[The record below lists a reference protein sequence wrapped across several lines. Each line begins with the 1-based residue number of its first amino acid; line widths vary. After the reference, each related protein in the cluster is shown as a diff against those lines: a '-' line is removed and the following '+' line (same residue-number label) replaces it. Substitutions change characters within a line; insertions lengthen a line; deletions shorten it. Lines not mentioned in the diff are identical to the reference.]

1 MQFRIL
7 GPLEVMSGDRALS
20 LGGFKQRAVLGLL
33 LLRPNQVVA
42 TSELLGALWP
52 DESRPMTARKI
63 VQNAVSGL
71 RTTLSVHHTRD
82 EPQGAGAP
90 ELITRAPG
98 YVLRVDPARLD
109 MTRFDDKATAGRAK
123 LAAGEPAAA
132 AELLREALAEW
143 RGPALSDLMEQGLDW
158 PEVAGLR
165 QLRLDAMEYRFEAEL
180 ACGRHHTVLGELNSL
195 AEAEPLRERLSGQLM
210 LALYRCG
217 RQAEAL
223 DVFSRVRRALVEEHG
238 LEPSRDLQ
246 ALQRRILHHDRELT
260 SPVEEVPASVRLLH
274 GAAATG
280 PSSAGRPAVA
290 APPAPPLLT
299 VAGQQPE
306 RAAAEAPA
314 VARTP
319 HPAPAHP
326 APAQARGGPVLG
338 RRRDVCVLL
347 VRVRARTGGGAS
359 VPEQLDVPLNEA
371 AASLAE
377 IVEAHEGTIVG
388 SLGYL
393 TAALFG
399 LRDDWAAAPLEAVRA
414 AFALRDAVVGLPGL
428 GIEAVVTMGRALVR
442 EDSAGAVSVV
452 GTLLD
457 TAQHLLSDVPP
468 GKVHVG
474 PEVAACTEGW
484 VRYRKVARGPDA
496 AAKVRE
502 ACALHPR
509 EVPVR
514 GGEAHAREHE
524 LAIVSSHLDHSRHH
538 HAPYLVTVLGDQDQ
552 SRSRFLTEFQHRV
565 GRLPDE
571 ARVLR
576 PAAPEQGGYGPL
588 GLTDALLDAWA
599 ASSGAR
605 RDAPVDELLTEL
617 VRGAAG
623 TGPTGDRL
631 LRSLLVSAPPFHAA
645 RPRAVMDVWKELLVL
660 CARQL
665 PLVLCLDGLHLA
677 DEAVLDWVEELVATV
692 EDAPLLVVAGA
703 RPQLLGRRPL
713 WGVGGGRTSM
723 LSLAPLPEAPAAAP
737 LRVAA
742 AGHRRP
748 AVHQRVAEVP
758 RQTRGQ
764 GWGPGPGD
772 EPHVER
778 RIAR

>member
-1 MQFRIL
+1 M
-7 GPLEVMSGDRALS
+7 
-20 LGGFKQRAVLGLL
+20 LGLL

-71 RTTLSVHHTRD
+71 RTTLSVHHTRA
-82 EPQGAGAP
+82 EPQGAPPP

-98 YVLRVDPARLD
+98 YVLRVDPAALD

-143 RGPALSDLMEQGLDW
+143 RGPALSDLMEQGVDW

-260 SPVEEVPASVRLLH
+260 SPVEEVPASVRLVP
-274 GAAATG
+274 G
-280 PSSAGRPAVA
+280 PASAGRTAPA

-299 VAGQQPE
+299 VAGQGPE
-306 RAAAEAPA
+306 RGAAEAPGTPRPPQPVPARPDGGA
-314 VARTP
+314 V
-319 HPAPAHP
+319 
-326 APAQARGGPVLG
+326 LS

-347 VRVRARTGGGAS
+347 VRVRARTGGGGAA
-359 VPEQLDVPLNEA
+359 VPEALDGSLNEA
-371 AASLAE
+371 AASLAD
-377 IVEAHEGTIVG
+377 IVEAHQGTIVG

-414 AFALRDAVVGLPGL
+414 AFAMRDAVGALPGL

-442 EDSAGAVSVV
+442 EDAAGAVSVV

-457 TAQHLLSDVPP
+457 TAQHLLADVPP

-474 PEVAACTEGW
+474 QEVAAGTEGW
-484 VRYRKVARGPDA
+484 VRYRKVARGPDGS
-496 AAKVRE
+496 AKVRE
-502 ACALHPR
+502 ACALHTR
-509 EVPVR
+509 EVPVL
-514 GGEAHAREHE
+514 GGETHVREHE
-524 LAIVSSHLDHSRHH
+524 LAILSSHLDHSRHH
-538 HAPYLVTVLGDQDQ
+538 HAPYLVTVLGDQDM

-576 PAAPEQGGYGPL
+576 PAAPEQGGFGLL

-599 ASSGAR
+599 VASGACR
-605 RDAPVDELLTEL
+605 GAPVDELLTEL

-631 LRSLLVSAPPFHAA
+631 LRALLVSAPPFQAA

-703 RPQLLGRRPL
+703 HPQLLGRRPL

-723 LSLAPLPEAPAAAP
+723 LSLVPLPEAPTAP

-742 AGHRRP
+742 GQRRP
-748 AVHQRVAEVP
+748 AVHQRVADVP
-758 RQTRGQ
+758 RHSRGQ
-764 GWGPGPGD
+764 GCGAGPGG
-772 EPHVER
+772 EPRVER
-778 RIAR
+778 RMAR

>member
-246 ALQRRILHHDRELT
+246 ALQRRILHHDQELT

-274 GAAATG
+274 GASATG
-280 PSSAGRPAVA
+280 PSSTGRPAVA

-299 VAGQQPE
+299 VAGQRPE
-306 RAAAEAPA
+306 RAAAGAPGLA
-314 VARTP
+314 G
-319 HPAPAHP
+319 
-326 APAQARGGPVLG
+326 RGAYGTRPERRYGDAGHVRRG
-338 RRRDVCVLL
+338 RR
-347 VRVRARTGGGAS
+347 AR
-359 VPEQLDVPLNEA
+359 
-371 AASLAE
+371 
-377 IVEAHEGTIVG
+377 
-388 SLGYL
+388 
-393 TAALFG
+393 
-399 LRDDWAAAPLEAVRA
+399 
-414 AFALRDAVVGLPGL
+414 
-428 GIEAVVTMGRALVR
+428 
-442 EDSAGAVSVV
+442 
-452 GTLLD
+452 
-457 TAQHLLSDVPP
+457 
-468 GKVHVG
+468 
-474 PEVAACTEGW
+474 
-484 VRYRKVARGPDA
+484 
-496 AAKVRE
+496 
-502 ACALHPR
+502 
-509 EVPVR
+509 
-514 GGEAHAREHE
+514 
-524 LAIVSSHLDHSRHH
+524 
-538 HAPYLVTVLGDQDQ
+538 
-552 SRSRFLTEFQHRV
+552 
-565 GRLPDE
+565 
-571 ARVLR
+571 
-576 PAAPEQGGYGPL
+576 
-588 GLTDALLDAWA
+588 
-599 ASSGAR
+599 
-605 RDAPVDELLTEL
+605 
-617 VRGAAG
+617 
-623 TGPTGDRL
+623 
-631 LRSLLVSAPPFHAA
+631 
-645 RPRAVMDVWKELLVL
+645 
-660 CARQL
+660 
-665 PLVLCLDGLHLA
+665 
-677 DEAVLDWVEELVATV
+677 
-692 EDAPLLVVAGA
+692 
-703 RPQLLGRRPL
+703 
-713 WGVGGGRTSM
+713 
-723 LSLAPLPEAPAAAP
+723 
-737 LRVAA
+737 
-742 AGHRRP
+742 
-748 AVHQRVAEVP
+748 
-758 RQTRGQ
+758 
-764 GWGPGPGD
+764 
-772 EPHVER
+772 
-778 RIAR
+778 